1 MPDRYA
7 VFGNPIAHSKSPQIH
22 AEFARLTNQD
32 LTYERLLAP
41 LDGFAAAVHA
51 ERARGLCGCN
61 VTLPFKTE
69 AFGLATLHTNRAAL
83 AGAVNTLKFEGDEII
98 GDNTDGAG
106 LVADL
111 VGNLG
116 IELGGKRILILGA
129 GGATLGVMQP
139 LLASRPEALVIAN
152 RTVSRARDLARGFA
166 PVAAKYA
173 VKTLTGCGFSGI
185 AGDFQVVIN
194 ATSAALKGDA
204 LPVSA
209 QIFAKDAIAFDMVY
223 GQPDSAFFALANSA
237 GARTRD
243 GLGMLIEQ
251 AAESFLTWR
260 GVRPPTASLFCLL
273 QAK

>member
-41 LDGFAAAVHA
+41 LDGFTAAVHA

-98 GDNTDGAG
+98 GDNPDGAG

-185 AGDFQVVIN
+185 TGDFQ
-194 ATSAALKGDA
+194 
-204 LPVSA
+204 
-209 QIFAKDAIAFDMVY
+209 IAFDMVY
-223 GQPDSAFFALANSA
+223 GQPDSAFFTLANSA

>member
-7 VFGNPIAHSKSPQIH
+7 VIGNPIAHSKSPQIH
-22 AEFARLTNQD
+22 VEFARLTAQD
-32 LTYERLLAP
+32 LTYERILAP
-41 LDGFAAAVHA
+41 LDAFVATVHA
-51 ERARGLCGCN
+51 ERAEGLCGCN

-116 IELGGKRILILGA
+116 LDLGGKRILILGA
-129 GGATLGVMQP
+129 GGAAMGAIEP
-139 LLASRPEALVIAN
+139 LLGCRPEALVIAN
-152 RTVSRARDLARGFA
+152 RTQARARETARSFA

-173 VKTLTGCGFSGI
+173 VKTLTGCGFSAIDGS
-185 AGDFQVVIN
+185 FHVVIN
-194 ATSAALKGDA
+194 ATSISLGNEA
-204 LPVSA
+204 LPVTAS
-209 QIFAKDAIAFDMVY
+209 IFAKDGLAFDMMY
-223 GQPDSAFFALANSA
+223 GRSESPFFALAHTA
-237 GARTRD
+237 GVRTRD

-251 AAESFLTWR
+251 AAESFLAWR
-260 GVRPPTASLFCLL
+260 SVRPPTASLFALL